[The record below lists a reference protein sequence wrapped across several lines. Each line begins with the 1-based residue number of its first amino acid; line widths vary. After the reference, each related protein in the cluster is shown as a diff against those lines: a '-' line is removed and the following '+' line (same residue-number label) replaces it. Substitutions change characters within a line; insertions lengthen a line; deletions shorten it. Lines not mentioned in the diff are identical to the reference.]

1 MTLTDDLLAPRMS
14 ADPAAPLITHY
25 DAAEDSRIELSV
37 VTTLNWAAKIAGFLR
52 DGIGALPG
60 DEVAIDLSPHWLSAA
75 IPLGIWWA
83 GCGARLAGSA
93 AEQSTHDDGDADSE
107 PVATICTIDRLDA
120 HDDADELYVAGLD
133 AFAMAPLDL
142 PPGVSSLV
150 AEARIFPDSF
160 VPSPGAG
167 APHPLGWIDTSAVIR
182 RPGRVLSVDPGTA
195 EMVETL
201 VGAFAAGGSLVLA
214 TGGPTDDA
222 ARTSWLDDIRAAEKV
237 DG

>member
-1 MTLTDDLLAPRMS
+1 MTLTDDLLAPRMA
-14 ADPAAPLITHY
+14 ADPATPLITHY

-37 VTTLNWAAKIAGFLR
+37 VTSLNWAAKIAGFLR
-52 DGIGALPG
+52 DGLGALPG
-60 DEVAIDLSPHWLSAA
+60 AEIAIDLSPHWLSAT
-75 IPLGIWWA
+75 IPLGIWWS
-83 GCGARLAGSA
+83 GCGVRLAGYA
-93 AEQSTHDDGDADSE
+93 AEHSTHDDGGADSD

-150 AEARIFPDSF
+150 AEARVFPDSF
-160 VPSPGAG
+160 SPSPGAG
-167 APHPLGWIDTSAVIR
+167 APRPLGWIDTSAVID

-201 VGAFAAGGSLVLA
+201 VGTFAARGSLVLA
-214 TGGPTDDA
+214 TGGPADDA

>member
-1 MTLTDDLLAPRMS
+1 MTLTDDLLAPRMA

-52 DGIGALPG
+52 DGLGAAPG
-60 DEVAIDLSPHWLSAA
+60 DTVACDLSPHWLSAA
-75 IPLGIWWA
+75 IPLGVWWA
-83 GCGARLAGSA
+83 GCGVGLAGSA
-93 AEQSTHDDGDADSE
+93 AQNIGHDAGRTDSD

-150 AEARIFPDSF
+150 AEARIFPDAF
-160 VPSPGAG
+160 TPSRGSG
-167 APHPLGWIDTSAVIR
+167 APHPLEWIDTSAVIQ

-195 EMVETL
+195 EMIETL
-201 VGAFAAGGSLVLA
+201 VGTLAAGGSLVLA
-214 TGGPTDDA
+214 TGGPADDA
-222 ARTSWLDDIRAAEKV
+222 ARTSWLDDIRAAEKI
-237 DG
+237 DA

>member
-1 MTLTDDLLAPRMS
+1 MA

-37 VTTLNWAAKIAGFLR
+37 VTSLNWAAKIAGFLR
-52 DGIGALPG
+52 DGLGALRG

-93 AEQSTHDDGDADSE
+93 AEHSTHDGGDAGSD

-150 AEARIFPDSF
+150 SEARVFPDSF
-160 VPSPGAG
+160 APSPGAG
-167 APHPLGWIDTSAVIR
+167 AQRPLAWIDSSAVIQ

-195 EMVETL
+195 ELVETL
-201 VGAFAAGGSLVLA
+201 VGTFVAGGSLVLA